1 MTTAT
6 IRKKLLDHMQVAD
19 DKKVKA
25 MYALFEDD
33 IEQEKLEYTG
43 ELKAKLNNG
52 CAYYKG
58 GGKMISAAEAD
69 KQINKI
75 LQSAKRYFWL

>member
-1 MTTAT
+1 
-6 IRKKLLDHMQVAD
+6 MQVAD

-25 MYALFEDD
+25 IYALFEDE
-33 IEQEKLEYTG
+33 IEQEEMEYTDEFKE
-43 ELKAKLNNG
+43 ELDKRY
-52 CAYYKG
+52 AYYKN

-75 LQSAKRYFWL
+75 LQTGK

>member
-1 MTTAT
+1 MTTLA
-6 IRKKLLDHMQVAD
+6 IRQKLANYMQVAD

-33 IEQEKLEYTG
+33 IEQEGVEYTD
-43 ELKAKLNNG
+43 ELKATLDKG
-52 CAYYKG
+52 YAHYKS
-58 GGKMISAAEAD
+58 GGKMISAAAAD

-75 LQSAKRYFWL
+75 LQSSGKRK

>member
-1 MTTAT
+1 MTTAA
-6 IRKKLLDHMQVAD
+6 IRKKLVNYMQVAD

-33 IEQEKLEYTG
+33 IEQEILEYTD
-43 ELKAKLNNG
+43 ELKAKLDKSYE
-52 CAYYKG
+52 YYKT

-75 LQSAKRYFWL
+75 LQSGKRK